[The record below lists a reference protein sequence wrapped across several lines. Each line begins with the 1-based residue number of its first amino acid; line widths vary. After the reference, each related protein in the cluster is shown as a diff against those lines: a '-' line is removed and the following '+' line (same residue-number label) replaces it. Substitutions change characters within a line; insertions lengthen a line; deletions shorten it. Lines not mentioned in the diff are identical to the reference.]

1 MKTWINLHDSLEL
14 KNIVIQ
20 RKETS
25 EDLSTDESDIKEAI
39 DIPRFVKKGNWI
51 TKPSKN
57 TRLESIIGLI
67 RSDIKHN
74 VDVHV
79 LKTDN
84 LTQTESSAFRDL
96 QERNDIII
104 KPTDKGS
111 AIVVMDKTTY
121 LQEAERQ
128 LSDCGFYKKLDSN
141 PTLDFT
147 QKIKRALEVMH
158 VPSHIVD
165 KTMEYLTPEDPKQG
179 RFLSAAYNSQGKK
192 PGETDCVS
200 QW

>member
-84 LTQTESSAFRDL
+84 LTQTERSAFRDL

-111 AIVVMDKTTY
+111 AIVVMDKT
-121 LQEAERQ
+121 QEAERQ

-147 QKIKRALEVMH
+147 QKIKRAL
-158 VPSHIVD
+158 
-165 KTMEYLTPEDPKQG
+165 
-179 RFLSAAYNSQGKK
+179 
-192 PGETDCVS
+192 
-200 QW
+200 

>member
-1 MKTWINLHDSLEL
+1 MFVKSMKTWINLHDSLEL

-84 LTQTESSAFRDL
+84 LTQTERSAFRDL

-147 QKIKRALEVMH
+147 QKIKRAL
-158 VPSHIVD
+158 
-165 KTMEYLTPEDPKQG
+165 
-179 RFLSAAYNSQGKK
+179 
-192 PGETDCVS
+192 
-200 QW
+200 